1 MSTISSQESP
11 NGIKNINNFR
21 LQKFSNNKIVS
32 SNSKKEKISNNI
44 RNNENKN
51 KIDADRD
58 TINNIDNNNEN
69 ILFIY
74 EKIVK
79 INDSNHKNNFNQL
92 GF

>member
-51 KIDADRD
+51 K
-58 TINNIDNNNEN
+58 
-69 ILFIY
+69 
-74 EKIVK
+74 
-79 INDSNHKNNFNQL
+79 
-92 GF
+92 